1 MLKKTLS
8 IATGL
13 LTAPLFAVSGCS
25 SDVPTDYSTGYG
37 GDGSTTLST
46 NSTAGLGTATT
57 GAGAASGT
65 TDTNTTGEAISAVA
79 TSTTG
84 TATTDAATTMDSTF
98 GGTTTDGTTTT
109 GATTTTGTSTTDA
122 ATITGSTT
130 TTGGTIEPEPE
141 VNMSGG
147 PGQCPESWGGSNDG
161 SITWYAFSQGTANI
175 GDVNCSFGIQQGPDR
190 VNHVYTGNG
199 EFFGAM
205 NTADYNNAAAC
216 GACVEISRQDTGQ
229 KVVVTIVDQC
239 PVASNGKCVS
249 GHIDL
254 SQAAFSQLGNTGD
267 GYLGN
272 RAGKGQIS
280 WKYVPCPTQ
289 EDVSFRLK
297 EPDNVFWNEILVQSH
312 RAPIDKVEVRV
323 NGDWV
328 QATRME
334 YNYWAPPGND
344 FGTPPFRVR
353 ATDIHGNF
361 IEATIEV
368 QAGDIDTG
376 LQFCE

>member
-8 IATGL
+8 IAAGL
-13 LTAPLFAVSGCS
+13 LTAPLFLVSGCS
-25 SDVPTDYSTGYG
+25 SDGPADYSTGT
-37 GDGSTTLST
+37 DSTGTATGST
-46 NSTAGLGTATT
+46 NSTAGLGNGTT
-57 GAGAASGT
+57 GVDTTGT
-65 TDTNTTGEAISAVA
+65 TNSASTTGENTVAVA
-79 TSTTG
+79 STTIG
-84 TATTDAATTMDSTF
+84 TASTTD
-98 GGTTTDGTTTT
+98 GGTTFGNSATDGTS
-109 GATTTTGTSTTDA
+109 TTGTSTTGDSS
-122 ATITGSTT
+122 TSGST
-130 TTGGTIEPEPE
+130 TTGGTTTGGEIEPEPE
-141 VNMSGG
+141 VNLSGG

-161 SITWYAFSQGTANI
+161 SITWYTFSQGTANI

-199 EFFGAM
+199 EYFGAM

-216 GACVEISRQDTGQ
+216 GACVEVSRQDTGQ

-239 PVASNGKCVS
+239 PVASNNKCVS

-254 SQAAFSQLGNTGD
+254 SQAAFSQVGNVGD

-289 EDVSFRLK
+289 ADVSFKLK
-297 EPDNVFWNEILVQSH
+297 EPDNAFWNEVLVQSH

-323 NGDWV
+323 NDNWV
-328 QATRME
+328 QATRTE

-361 IEATIEV
+361 IEANLEM
-368 QAGDIDTG
+368 QPGDIDSG
-376 LQFCE
+376 FQLCQ